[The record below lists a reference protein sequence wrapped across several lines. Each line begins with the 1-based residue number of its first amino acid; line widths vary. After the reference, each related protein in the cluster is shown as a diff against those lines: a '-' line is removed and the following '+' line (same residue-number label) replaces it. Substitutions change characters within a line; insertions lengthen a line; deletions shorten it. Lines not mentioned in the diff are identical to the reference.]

1 MCVCVCVCVFV
12 WVGGCVRERPLD
24 GEVSLAPRLEQQ
36 LETPGPDGVSE
47 TGCEHAVFKFEP
59 SSEPLH
65 ISVK

>member
-1 MCVCVCVCVFV
+1 
-12 WVGGCVRERPLD
+12 VRERPLD